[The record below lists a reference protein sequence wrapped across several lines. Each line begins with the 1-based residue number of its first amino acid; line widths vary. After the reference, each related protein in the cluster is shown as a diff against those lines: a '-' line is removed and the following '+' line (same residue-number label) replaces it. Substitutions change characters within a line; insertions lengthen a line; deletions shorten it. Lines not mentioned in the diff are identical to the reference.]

1 MKFAVVVMMCGLI
14 VGDDARCR
22 GASLPRFLPEKES
35 QPMDQAHSRRS
46 TVGDFLEDPNLCFSF
61 RENDTQQ
68 QHEQQL
74 LCNDRR
80 NKFNINPFGLRFGKR
95 YNQDSIY
102 RRAVK
107 KARTS
112 RFSPPMLFP
121 RQLEAL
127 T

>member
-1 MKFAVVVMMCGLI
+1 MKFAIVVMMCGLI
-14 VGDDARCR
+14 VGEDAGCR
-22 GASLPRFLPEKES
+22 GASLSGFLPEKES
-35 QPMDQAHSRRS
+35 QPMGPVHSRRNS
-46 TVGDFLEDPNLCFSF
+46 VGDFLEDPNLCFSL

-74 LCNDRR
+74 LCSDRR
-80 NKFNINPFGLRFGKR
+80 NKFNVNPFGLRFGKR

-107 KARTS
+107 RARTI
-112 RFSPPMLFP
+112 RFSPPKLFP
-121 RQLEAL
+121 RQLEVL